1 MLRDEIIEE
10 YKKLCE
16 AMDVEKISRDEY
28 RKCGKSTHLIDNI
41 FGSWRAFM
49 DVVGQTV
56 SKTRKTAEIKR
67 TTNANKVVITFAV
80 DGQPINYE
88 CLDTLLNYSKINKCD
103 FFILWGQDGKKK
115 TGPGFKKD
123 DFKKIKNY
131 LATEICFDKDK
142 KCQAKDLKIS
152 YSSKNPLVNL
162 DKLSNYTTT
171 FIVGSPKQYLR
182 TLPYHPSGQYKIAR
196 STGTISS
203 IKYDSTVSG
212 TLDKQH
218 NTMGGLVLEYSES
231 SQRYIVRE
239 LIYKNFMINDMGT
252 IYTSNK
258 KTPPSKDMSV
268 PAMVLGDM
276 HFPEEDED
284 CIEKTIELINKMNVD
299 KVILHDIFSLNSIS
313 HHDLEKPLV
322 QAIKS
327 CSEGF
332 VTLQEEMMT
341 AGRKL
346 DAMAKKC
353 PNATF
358 IVIHSNH
365 DDFLSKYLNGSSWL
379 YDRPNTLTAMRLF
392 VDIAEGKN
400 PFAEYF
406 TSKNVKFLKEH
417 EPLEICGY
425 ELGEHGH
432 LGISG
437 ARGSAVSYSKTYSKS
452 VSAHT
457 HSPTTHETSVIV
469 GTNSKLLLSYNGG
482 ITNWAHDNVAIYGN
496 GTHQHIFLH

>member
-16 AMDVEKISRDEY
+16 AMGVDKIARDEY

-56 SKTRKTAEIKR
+56 GKTRRNTEIVR
-67 TTNANKVVITFAV
+67 NTNANKVVITFAV
-80 DGQPINYE
+80 DGHPIDQE
-88 CLDTLLNYSKINKCD
+88 CLDVLLNYSKINKCD

-115 TGPGFKKD
+115 TGVGFKKD

-131 LATEICFDKDK
+131 LATSVEFDKDK

-152 YSSKNPLVNL
+152 YSTKNPLINL

-171 FIVGSPKQYLR
+171 FIVGSPKQYLSI
-182 TLPYHPSGQYKIAR
+182 LPYHPSGEYKVAR
-196 STGTISS
+196 STGTISA

-212 TLDKQH
+212 SLDKQH

-231 SQRYIVRE
+231 SKRYIVRE
-239 LIYKNFMINDMGT
+239 LIYKNFMINDMGVV
-252 IYTSNK
+252 YTSNK
-258 KTPPSKDMSV
+258 NVKPIKDSSV

-276 HFPEEDED
+276 HFPEEDEE
-284 CIEKTIELINKMNVD
+284 CVAKTISLINKLNVD

-313 HHDLEKPLV
+313 HHDIEKPLV
-322 QAIKS
+322 QAIKTTND
-327 CSEGF
+327 GF
-332 VTLQEEMMT
+332 MTLKDEMLE
-341 AGRKL
+341 ASRKL
-346 DAMAKKC
+346 DAMAKQC

-358 IVIHSNH
+358 IVVHSNH
-365 DDFLSKYLNGSSWL
+365 DDFLAKYLNGSSWL
-379 YDRPNTLTAMRLF
+379 YDRPNTITAMKLF

-400 PFAEYF
+400 PFEGYF
-406 TSKNVKFLKEH
+406 TSKNVHFLKEH
-417 EPLEICGY
+417 EALEICGY

-432 LGISG
+432 SGISG
-437 ARGSAVSYSKTYSKS
+437 ARGSALTYSKTYSKS

-457 HSPTTHETSVIV
+457 HSPSTYETSVIV
-469 GTNSKLLLSYNGG
+469 GTNSKLLLGYNGG
-482 ITNWAHDNVAIYGN
+482 ITKWAHDNVAIYGN
-496 GTHQHIFLH
+496 GTHQHIFLD